1 MKRRFRQKHNVAPK
15 NDPEKDK
22 GISNDGTQENV
33 DIDDVI
39 EEINTL
45 LETPK
50 EAPEEKEL

>member
-1 MKRRFRQKHNVAPK
+1 MKRRFRQKNDVAPK
-15 NDPEKDK
+15 NDPEKDEK
-22 GISNDGTQENV
+22 ISDDGTQENIS
-33 DIDDVI
+33 IDDVI